1 MTDKMLRRDFYAIW
15 AAAGAVDLATFHAPA
30 HYCIESPNSG
40 WNWYLEET
48 DADGRQRPGVPY
60 GRWELIP
67 FRTMTTKP
75 RCPYC
80 HHEFGWPERFPL
92 LDDNYACP
100 ACRMRVVLSKQIY
113 PSPQPWNWAKPT
125 KEA

>member
-15 AAAGAVDLATFHAPA
+15 TAAGAVDLATFHAPA